1 VKPSITTSLLLA
13 LLAAEP
19 VQAEQV
25 RPEDYKAF
33 WLWSGVKPKP
43 ALEQAGE
50 VFLLAGEVKATGVV
64 SQRGAAPHLKSGK
77 LWVVYRVQTLD
88 WPPGALINILSHVEQ
103 WRAAGNDIA
112 GLQIDFDSGTR
123 DLARYAVF
131 LKDVRAQLPPGLKFG
146 VTGLLDWGVHGD
158 MAALSGAVDEVI
170 LQIYQGRHVIPGY
183 QTYLTRLQK
192 LDVPFRIGLLD
203 GGDWQAPANLA
214 TDPMFRG
221 YVVFLVNGRGN

>member
-1 VKPSITTSLLLA
+1 MKA
-13 LLAAEP
+13 
-19 VQAEQV
+19 
-25 RPEDYKAF
+25 EDYKAF
-33 WLWSGVKPKP
+33 WLWSGVKPR
-43 ALEQAGE
+43 AVLEKADE
-50 VFLLAGEVKATGVV
+50 VFLLAGEVTTKGVV
-64 SQRGAAPHLKSGK
+64 SQRGAAPHLKSGR

-88 WPPGALINILSHVEQ
+88 WRAGTAANILRHIEQ

-123 DLARYAVF
+123 GLARYAKF
-131 LKDVRAQLPPGLKFG
+131 LQGLRAQLPSDLKLG

-158 MAALSGAVDEVI
+158 ISALSGVADEVI

-183 QTYLTRLQK
+183 QGYLARLQR

-203 GGDWQAPANLA
+203 GGDWQAPAHLS

-221 YVVFLVNGRGN
+221 YVVFLVNGEGR